1 MCYALTIV
9 PRGLAAD
16 KLFLTLVTG
25 PGAANVLPHS
35 CALRPCGGKKKSH
48 ISIWPRHGNVIPHTR
63 VRHSLAAEKLM
74 PILATCPGAANV
86 LPHTNVRH
94 GLAADKLF
102 FTLVTG
108 PDAANVLPNTDV
120 RHGLAAGK
128 LFLG

>member
-1 MCYALTIV
+1 
-9 PRGLAAD
+9 
-16 KLFLTLVTG
+16 
-25 PGAANVLPHS
+25 
-35 CALRPCGGKKKSH
+35 
-48 ISIWPRHGNVIPHTR
+48 
-63 VRHSLAAEKLM
+63 M

-94 GLAADKLF
+94 GLVADKLF

-120 RHGLAAGK
+120 LHGLAAEK